1 MRGRKQRRRGE
12 NRVSSLPE
20 KPEGVSLI
28 VWIAALA
35 AGYDAGN
42 AAKVATVLDLFTE
55 ARKAVEGERTA
66 ETKSAH

>member
-1 MRGRKQRRRGE
+1 M
-12 NRVSSLPE
+12 SLPE

-42 AAKVATVLDLFTE
+42 NAKVATVLNLFAE
-55 ARKAVEGERTA
+55 ARKAVEGER
-66 ETKSAH
+66 ETGEKTH